1 MTADFRPPAPDE
13 PAVRS
18 PELLRLVSAA
28 RAAPPPVLEVRADDV
43 FAGFQARR
51 RADRRRY
58 AGVALA
64 LAAAVVLVWARPWG
78 MSSAP
83 GPSGQLASNTV
94 EAPPAAPLAA
104 APSLAPEVRVV
115 AEEGPP
121 PQVREP
127 WRVELGDGRYDI
139 EVIAHAGPEPLRVD
153 TPGGSVEI
161 AQGRVVLVV
170 AGARTEA
177 VLRTGVATWIA
188 PDGAR
193 TPLSVP
199 PADPDAPDD
208 LPDASVGPS
217 ELARH
222 ADALLAAGRTD
233 AAIRVLERLV
243 TAYPDSPPARAALLD
258 LARLLKAAGRT
269 DPARCAYALY
279 LERYPG
285 KQQLADEVADALKR
299 LGPGPA
305 CDGLA
310 PR

>member
-28 RAAPPPVLEVRADDV
+28 RAAAPPALKVSFDDV
-43 FAGFQARR
+43 SAGLQARR

-58 AGVALA
+58 LGLGLA

-78 MSSAP
+78 MTSET
-83 GPSGQLASNTV
+83 GPSEQVATRPV
-94 EAPPAAPLAA
+94 DAPPPAPA
-104 APSLAPEVRVV
+104 LAPEVRVV
-115 AEEGPP
+115 AEDGPP
-121 PQVREP
+121 ARVREP

-139 EVIAHAGPEPLRVD
+139 EVIAHAGPELLRVD

-161 AQGRVVLVV
+161 AQGHVVVVV
-170 AGARTEA
+170 AGARAEA
-177 VLRTGVATWIA
+177 VLRTGVATWVA

-193 TPLSVP
+193 TPLSVAP
-199 PADPDAPDD
+199 SDPDAPDD
-208 LPDASVGPS
+208 LPDDSVGPS

-222 ADALLAAGRTD
+222 ADAQLAAGRTQ

-269 DPARCAYALY
+269 DAARCAYALY
-279 LERYPG
+279 LERYPS
-285 KQQLADEVADALKR
+285 KQQLADEVADALRR

-305 CDGLA
+305 CDGLT